1 MSQAIDGPSPFPR
14 GIRGSRGVTLA
25 LAAVAGAVLFGNALP
40 TAWSQVPPAPSR
52 TGAAAPPAG
61 VDQATQPEAGTL
73 QCDLGLGP
81 DWSVSTQATYIE
93 QFHYSFPSA
102 YEGPNSFEDAAEE
115 EHTFSFSLFLGRRL
129 WEGGE
134 LFFDPEFFQGY
145 GLSRTLGIAG
155 FPNGEAVKAG
165 FANLHYNTSRLF
177 IREAFGFGG
186 GKETLEAD
194 PRQFAGEED
203 VNRLVFSVGKFSASD
218 FFDDNAYSHDPRSQF
233 MNWALWE
240 SAAWDYPAD
249 IVGFTEGAVAEWSV
263 RNSTLHYGVFM
274 EPQESNGARVDYH
287 LGEAHGQI
295 FQYDL
300 RYNLGGRAGTLRSFV
315 YWNQARMGSY
325 AVAAQQPDPE
335 DVILTRSYRSKV
347 GLGAS
352 WDQELTES
360 IGAFVRA
367 SWDDGR
373 TESFTFTEV
382 DRSIAGGLSIVGK
395 SWGRGAD
402 TAGIAVA
409 VNGLSANQRHYLEEG
424 GTGLILGD
432 GALSYSPEE
441 ILEAYYMLHP
451 WRRLQIGPDFQYIRN
466 PGYNSVRGPVPVY
479 AIRAHVEY

>member
-1 MSQAIDGPSPFPR
+1 MR
-14 GIRGSRGVTLA
+14 GITPAMKAQAPRE
-25 LAAVAGAVLFGNALP
+25 
-40 TAWSQVPPAPSR
+40 PPQ
-52 TGAAAPPAG
+52 TEAAPP
-61 VDQATQPEAGTL
+61 QPGTDETAQIEAGGL
-73 QCDLGLGP
+73 QGDMGWGP
-81 DWSVSTQATYIE
+81 GWSVLTQATFIE
-93 QFHYSFPSA
+93 QFHYAFPSA
-102 YEGPNSFEDAAEE
+102 YEGQNSFGSEAEA

-155 FPNGEAVKAG
+155 FPNGEVVKAG

-203 VNRLVFSVGKFSASD
+203 VDRLVLSVGKFSAND
-218 FFDDNAYSHDPRSQF
+218 FFDDNDYSHDPRTQF

-249 IVGFTEGAVAEWSV
+249 IVGFSDGAVAEWNTRS
-263 RNSTLHYGVFM
+263 STWHYGIFM
-274 EPQESNGARVDYH
+274 EPTESNGAREDYH
-287 LGEAHGQI
+287 LGKAHGQI
-295 FQYDL
+295 LQFDR
-300 RYNLGGRAGTLRSFV
+300 RYIVGGRSGTTRWFA
-315 YWNQARMGSY
+315 YWNQAHMGSY
-325 AVAAQQPDPE
+325 AVAAQQQDPE
-335 DVILTRSYRSKV
+335 DIILTRSYRSKV
-347 GLGAS
+347 GLGSS
-352 WDQELTES
+352 WNQELTES
-360 IGAFVRA
+360 IGAFLRA

-382 DRSIAGGLSIVGK
+382 DRSVAGGLSIAGK
-395 SWGRGAD
+395 SWRRPAD
-402 TAGIAVA
+402 TAGIAAV

-441 ILEAYYMLHP
+441 ILEAYYEFRP
-451 WRRLQIGPDFQYIRN
+451 WHGLEFGPDFQYVRN
-466 PGYNSVRGPVPVY
+466 PGYNSVRGPVSVY
-479 AIRAHVEY
+479 AVRAHVEF